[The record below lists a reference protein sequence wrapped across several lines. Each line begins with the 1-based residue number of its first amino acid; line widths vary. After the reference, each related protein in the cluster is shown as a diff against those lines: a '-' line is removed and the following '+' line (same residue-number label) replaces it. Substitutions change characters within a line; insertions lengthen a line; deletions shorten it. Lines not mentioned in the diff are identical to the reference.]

1 MYLCLKLK
9 ITGKINTVSVDIL
22 VLICILGSTFRQ
34 FANFEVFILFE
45 SILWHKCDTTELFL
59 VN

>member
-1 MYLCLKLK
+1 MFETVK

-34 FANFEVFILFE
+34 FANFEVFILFK
-45 SILWHKCDTTELFL
+45 SILWHKCDTTELFW
-59 VN
+59 